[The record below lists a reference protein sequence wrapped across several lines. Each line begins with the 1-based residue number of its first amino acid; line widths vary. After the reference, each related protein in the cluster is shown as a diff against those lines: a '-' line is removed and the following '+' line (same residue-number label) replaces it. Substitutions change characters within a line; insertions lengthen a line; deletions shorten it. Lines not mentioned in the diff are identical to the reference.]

1 MKISGW
7 ITGAALLLAVI
18 LEARADETTHVYE
31 KGEPVTL
38 WLCKVGPYHNPQEAY
53 LFYTLPYCAPPEE
66 LQPRNRFAGLGEL
79 LEGTEL
85 VNSDLKINFRENR
98 DHTPYCSMT
107 LDEDSAQQFHYAVLN
122 HYWYQVFVDELPV
135 WGLVG
140 ENVGEPLQDK
150 KKAREHMMQ
159 PHEEHGNKVN
169 YLYTHKSLSI
179 SYNDNRI
186 VEVNLT
192 TDEPVEIKTGK
203 TFDLSYSVKW
213 VPTKKPFETRF
224 QRYLDQNF
232 FEHQI
237 HWFSIFNAF
246 MMVVFLCGGVALIL
260 VRTLKKDLA
269 RYMQEDEDLES
280 FDKAVSYATGEDSG
294 WKQVHGD
301 VFRRPPAFE
310 LLASLV
316 GAGAQLVLMVLIVI
330 VASLAGSLYVDRGA
344 IGTAV
349 IVGYSLTSGAAGFVS
364 GAFYRAQHSASS
376 DRNWVR
382 VMFLTAALL
391 PGILFFTL
399 FSLNLVALYYNT
411 VNTMRAALMISLFLL
426 WLFVSL
432 PLVIFGTLAGR
443 RYGGTIRTPCRVN
456 AIPRPLPVKKSL
468 FTNNW
473 VLIFS
478 GGILPFGSIFIEMYY
493 IFTSFWNYK
502 FYYVY
507 GFMLL
512 VYLILVAVTCC
523 VSVMSTYLQ
532 LNAEDWRWPWTS
544 FLSGSSTGFYVFMYS
559 VYYFLFKTRMSGFLQ
574 TAFYFGYM
582 GLFSVILSI
591 LTGTV
596 SYLAAR
602 SFVFKIFSSVK
613 VD

>member
-1 MKISGW
+1 
-7 ITGAALLLAVI
+7 
-18 LEARADETTHVYE
+18 
-31 KGEPVTL
+31 
-38 WLCKVGPYHNPQEAY
+38 
-53 LFYTLPYCAPPEE
+53 
-66 LQPRNRFAGLGEL
+66 
-79 LEGTEL
+79 
-85 VNSDLKINFRENR
+85 
-98 DHTPYCSMT
+98 MT
-107 LDEDSAQQFHYAVLN
+107 LDEDSARQFHYAVLN

-150 KKAREHMMQ
+150 KKAREHMLQ
-159 PHEEHGNKVN
+159 PHEEHGNNVN

-179 SYNDNRI
+179 SYNGNRI

-192 TDEPVEIKTGK
+192 TDEPVEIKKGK

-213 VPTKKPFETRF
+213 VSTKKVSPSRLCYTSISVDRNITFRLTSLQPFETRF

-280 FDKAVSYATGEDSG
+280 FGKAMSYATGEDSG

-301 VFRRPPAFE
+301 VFRTPPAFE
-310 LLASLV
+310 FLASLV
-316 GAGAQLVLMVLIVI
+316 GAGSQLLLMVLIVI

-349 IVGYSLTSGAAGFVS
+349 IVGYSLTSGVAGFVS
-364 GAFYRAQHSASS
+364 GAFYRAQHTTSS

-382 VMFLTAALL
+382 VMVLTAVLL
-391 PGILFFTL
+391 PAILFFTL

-411 VNTMRAALMISLFLL
+411 VNTIPAALMVSLFLL
-426 WLFVSL
+426 WAFVSL

-443 RYGGTIRTPCRVN
+443 RYGGTMRTPCRVN
-456 AIPRPLPVKKSL
+456 AIPRPLPVKQSF
-468 FTNNW
+468 FTQSW
-473 VLIFS
+473 VLILS

-512 VYLILVAVTCC
+512 VYLILIAVTCC

-544 FLSGSSTGFYVFMYS
+544 FLSGFSTGFYVFMYS
-559 VYYFLFKTRMSGFLQ
+559 VYYFLFKTRMSGLLQ
-574 TAFYFGYM
+574 TAFYFGYI
-582 GLFSVILSI
+582 GLFSVILGI

-596 SYLAAR
+596 SFLAAR
-602 SFVFKIFSSVK
+602 SFVFKIFASVK